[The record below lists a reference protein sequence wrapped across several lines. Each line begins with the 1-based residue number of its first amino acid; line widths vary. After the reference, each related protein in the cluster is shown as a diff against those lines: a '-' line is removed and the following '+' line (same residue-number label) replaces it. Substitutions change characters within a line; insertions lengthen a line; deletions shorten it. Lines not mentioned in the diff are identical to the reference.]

1 MWKWLAGRQG
11 KYYKHRRSRMNGAG
25 NGRQLSLLARVYS
38 FHIHQSHKE
47 GSHSQLGK
55 QKVVPTRE
63 SLLGSLQC
71 QHKPVKGSE
80 GQSVSLYSLPHIHK
94 Y

>member
-11 KYYKHRRSRMNGAG
+11 KYYKHGHSRMNGAG

-38 FHIHQSHKE
+38 FHIHQSRKE

-71 QHKPVKGSE
+71 PQHKPMKGR
-80 GQSVSLYSLPHIHK
+80 QSVSLYSLPHVHK